1 MTLKIR
7 GKTSGLKI
15 DPKKKISRSPE
26 KQITIQHTPVNDLK
40 IKGRKSKGYRG
51 IA

>member
-40 IKGRKSKGYRG
+40 IRGRKAKGYIRN
-51 IA
+51 A